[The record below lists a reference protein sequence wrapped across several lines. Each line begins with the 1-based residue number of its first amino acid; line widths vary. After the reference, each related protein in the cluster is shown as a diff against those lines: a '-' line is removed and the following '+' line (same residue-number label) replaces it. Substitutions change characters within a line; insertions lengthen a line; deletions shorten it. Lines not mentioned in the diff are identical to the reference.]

1 VDNTLVAHDL
11 EPVISMSRTQRHRVV
26 FDWMMKRPEE
36 IPARQALESILEEI
50 KPDAWYKTLD
60 AVSFAMSHSE
70 DQARPVLRASGAHY
84 EYVNPAAALRNEN
97 KLARALEESLFW
109 LGVVERGICDGE
121 SCFRISPLGEVLLR
135 GKPES
140 TVAQRYQEFNAELV
154 VQPNFDIVV
163 PIQDMDPL
171 LTVPLDQFGVRI
183 SVGQVAVYSLT
194 KESFVQ
200 AVQNGHNASAF
211 IDFLMRHNRGHS
223 LPSNVMATLED
234 WGGAIKRVRIKTY
247 HVIESDDPLVMA
259 DLVHRRKFA
268 KFFETIDAHKTVRY
282 DGIVRTDLEK
292 ALEKEGFIVE

>member
-1 VDNTLVAHDL
+1 MKRV
-11 EPVISMSRTQRHRVV
+11 ERHRVV
-26 FDWMMKRPEE
+26 FDWMVRRPEE
-36 IPARQALESILEEI
+36 IPARQALESILDEI
-50 KPDAWYKTLD
+50 KPDAWYRTLD
-60 AVSFAMSHSE
+60 AAGFAMTHNE
-70 DQARPVLRASGAHY
+70 DQSRPVLRAVGGRY
-84 EYVNPAAALRNEN
+84 EYVNPAASLRNEN
-97 KLARALEESLFW
+97 RLARALEETLYW
-109 LGVVERGICDGE
+109 LGVVERGVCEGE
-121 SCFRISPLGEVLLR
+121 NCFRITPLGEVLLR
-135 GKPES
+135 GKPE
-140 TVAQRYQEFNAELV
+140 TVIAQRYREFNAELV

-183 SVGQVAVYSLT
+183 SMGQVAVYSLT

-211 IDFLMRHNRGHS
+211 IEFLVGHNRGHS

-234 WGGAIKRVRIKTY
+234 WGGAIKRVHIKTY

-268 KFFETIDAHKTVRY
+268 KFFQSIDPYKTVRF
-282 DGIVRTDLEK
+282 DGVSRSELEK